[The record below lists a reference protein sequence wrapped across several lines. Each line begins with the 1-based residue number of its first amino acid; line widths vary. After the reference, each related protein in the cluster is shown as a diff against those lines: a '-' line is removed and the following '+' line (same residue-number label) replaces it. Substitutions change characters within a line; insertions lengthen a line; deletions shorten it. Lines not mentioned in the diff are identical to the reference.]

1 MRIRAIASIF
11 SMLALSLSACSAPS
25 VAEFQKQGV
34 KPLGS
39 DDLRGLFVG
48 HTAYV
53 KQANVLEPGGG
64 SSVAFAVYTKPDGTR
79 LVRFEGSK
87 EVQSQRYAIRDN
99 KLCVDSLVDSR
110 TYCGSVYK
118 SGSAYVGCDPRYN
131 GKCLSEY
138 TKLVRGDP
146 EKLE

>member
-1 MRIRAIASIF
+1 LRSPSTPNPTVRGSCASKDPKK
-11 SMLALSLSACSAPS
+11 CSP
-25 VAEFQKQGV
+25 
-34 KPLGS
+34 
-39 DDLRGLFVG
+39 
-48 HTAYV
+48 
-53 KQANVLEPGGG
+53 
-64 SSVAFAVYTKPDGTR
+64 
-79 LVRFEGSK
+79 
-87 EVQSQRYAIRDN
+87 YAIRDN